1 MMDVLDRIGVHLPS
15 LVIYLVNFLV
25 LWGVL
30 HFVAFRPFMHRLWQR
45 TLEEEELKAGMKEL
59 QRLREEAQESRDLV
73 LAQAREERETMLK
86 AAEELRDNLVK
97 DGVEQG
103 KQAKER
109 LFRQAQEQ
117 VLLESLKAHQD
128 LYDSYVEL
136 VLAASERALGKALL
150 DEAMQ
155 QKLIAEANRE
165 LADLAQELSSLLP
178 KGWALVTTAV
188 PLVQECQDK
197 ISDSLAKIVGKPVR
211 TVFLV
216 EPSVL
221 GGLSLRTGD
230 ALLDVTLQGK
240 LEQLRRHL
248 LSPRVDVP

>member
-1 MMDVLDRIGVHLPS
+1 MMDVLERIGVHLPS

-30 HFVAFRPFMHRLWQR
+30 HFVAFRPFMRRLRQR
-45 TLEEEELKAGMKEL
+45 TLEEEERRAGMQEL
-59 QRLREEAQESRDLV
+59 RQLREEAEQSRNLV
-73 LAQAREERETMLK
+73 LAQAREERETILR

-97 DGVEQG
+97 DGVERG

-117 VLLESLKAHQD
+117 ILLETLKAHQS
-128 LYDSYVEL
+128 LYDSFVEL
-136 VLAASERALGKALL
+136 VLAASERALGKAL

-165 LADLAQELSSLLP
+165 LADLTEQLSSLLP

-197 ISDSLAKIVGKPVR
+197 I
-211 TVFLV
+211 
-216 EPSVL
+216 
-221 GGLSLRTGD
+221 
-230 ALLDVTLQGK
+230 
-240 LEQLRRHL
+240 
-248 LSPRVDVP
+248 